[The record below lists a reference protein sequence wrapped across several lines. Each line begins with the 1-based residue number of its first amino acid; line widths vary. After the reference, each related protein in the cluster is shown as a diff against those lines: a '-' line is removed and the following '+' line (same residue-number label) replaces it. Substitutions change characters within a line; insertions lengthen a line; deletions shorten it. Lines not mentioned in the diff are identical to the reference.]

1 MAPNSILMVLVDLD
15 VNQIVG
21 YHYFDH
27 HQPSRGSSV
36 RLRALIF
43 NWIIMNFLGSF
54 GALSC
59 FGKNKNA
66 AEPSIGAV
74 HAAPLPL
81 DN

>member
-1 MAPNSILMVLVDLD
+1 MTIDCAAKLTLLDTLHLVGNKLCY
-15 VNQIVG
+15 IT
-21 YHYFDH
+21 
-27 HQPSRGSSV
+27 
-36 RLRALIF
+36 RLVRALIF